1 VTREGRVFAVS
12 TSVLGLPPTF
22 AELLFSLIFGET
34 VWHSHRGGIP
44 PMVLSREIADGVERG
59 VAEAGVVMEEA
70 VEELPVGVQGVAGVR
85 MSLGC

>member
-1 VTREGRVFAVS
+1 
-12 TSVLGLPPTF
+12 
-22 AELLFSLIFGET
+22 
-34 VWHSHRGGIP
+34 
-44 PMVLSREIADGVERG
+44 MVLSREIADGVERG